1 MTDSSDDPEKKIE
14 GLPPNIKKEKM
25 AELKRLVSVLR

>member
-14 GLPPNIKKEKM
+14 GLPPNIKKKM